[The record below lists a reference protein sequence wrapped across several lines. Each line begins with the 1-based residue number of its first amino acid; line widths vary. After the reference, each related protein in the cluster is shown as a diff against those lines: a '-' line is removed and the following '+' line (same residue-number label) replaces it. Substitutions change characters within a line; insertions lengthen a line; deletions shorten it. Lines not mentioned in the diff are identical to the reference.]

1 MHKAVASV
9 SAPLRFFPLEEVAIE
24 FEENGSYQLHTRLLF
39 EPPQLDRKTLL
50 HRYNANNAL
59 LDKLEKK
66 IALNLTEEEDLYQL
80 SSSYMLCYL
89 NLIHEAKEQLQ
100 RARPLLKNQGAAV
113 YETYKETLRILRKIK
128 YN

>member
-1 MHKAVASV
+1 MKDVMYV
-9 SAPLRFFPLEEVAIE
+9 YKLKKELMIE

-66 IALNLTEEEDLYQL
+66 IALSLTEQEDLYQL

-100 RARPLLKNQGAAV
+100 RARPLLKNQGNAV
-113 YETYKETLRILRKIK
+113 YETYKETQRILRKIK